1 MPLASD
7 LLDMVTAK
15 PADQAWASIIDHLWK
30 EFSAEIPAAAAADA
44 VVIKRDRGLT
54 ELDNIISGSSWDLW
68 HDFESVVPKA
78 SKAIVDFWTKTPGG
92 KAVLILDGLSLR
104 EAPWL
109 LEQAKQRGYKLH
121 EAGVRGSELPAET
134 TPFANSLGF
143 GQRSSLE
150 NNGAGSAHKLKGAF
164 TVSCNLPWQE
174 CIDLVG
180 SQEAVIFWHHW
191 PDERLHTLDGPG
203 AGLHKLTKEIHAGLT
218 SDDFWL
224 LIERLC
230 TGRKLLITSDHGYA
244 ATGMFPDLTD
254 KDQVGYMKSLFKSG
268 RSSSEKVSDGSWVP
282 PIDLRLTTDHGEHRY
297 VLGRRKWKSAAGYP
311 TLQHGGLSLL
321 EVLVPMVVISK

>member
-1 MPLASD
+1 MRL
-7 LLDMVTAK
+7 
-15 PADQAWASIIDHLWK
+15 
-30 EFSAEIPAAAAADA
+30 
-44 VVIKRDRGLT
+44 
-54 ELDNIISGSSWDLW
+54 
-68 HDFESVVPKA
+68 
-78 SKAIVDFWTKTPGG
+78 
-92 KAVLILDGLSLR
+92 
-104 EAPWL
+104 PWL
-109 LEQAKQRGYKLH
+109 LAQAKQRGYKRH
-121 EAGVRGSELPAET
+121 DAGVRATELPAET

-164 TVSCNLPWQE
+164 TVSCNLPWLE
-174 CIDLVG
+174 CVDLVQ
-180 SQEAVIFWHHW
+180 SQEAVFFWHHW
-191 PDERLHTLDGPG
+191 PDERLHSLAGPG
-203 AGLHKLTKEIHAGLT
+203 AGLPKLAKEIHAGLIT
-218 SDDFWL
+218 DDFWL
-224 LIERLC
+224 LVERLC

-268 RSSSEKVSDGSWVP
+268 RFSSEKVSDGSWVP
-282 PIDLRLTTDHGEHRY
+282 PIDLRLTTAHGEHRY

>member
-1 MPLASD
+1 MPLALD
-7 LLDMVTAK
+7 LLTATTAK
-15 PADQAWASIIDHLWK
+15 PADKAWPSIIDHLWK
-30 EFSAEIPAAAAADA
+30 EFSADLPAVAVDAEI
-44 VVIKRDRGLT
+44 VKRDRGLT

-68 HDFESVVPKA
+68 NDFESVVPKA
-78 SKAIVDFWTKTPGG
+78 SQAIVDFWMKTQGG

-104 EAPWL
+104 ETPWL
-109 LEQAKQRGYKLH
+109 LEQAKQRGYKRH
-121 EAGVRGSELPAET
+121 EAGVRGTELPAET

-143 GQRSSLE
+143 GQRSSME
-150 NNGAGSAHKLKGAF
+150 NNGAGSAHKLKGAY

-174 CIDLVG
+174 CVDLVA
-180 SQEAVIFWHHW
+180 SQEAVFFWHHW
-191 PDERLHTLDGPG
+191 PDERLHRLAGPG
-203 AGLHKLTKEIHAGLT
+203 AGLHKLAKEIHAGLT

-224 LIERLC
+224 LVERLR

-254 KDQVGYMKSLFKSG
+254 KDQVGYMKSLFKNG

-282 PIDLRLTTDHGEHRY
+282 PIDLRLTTAHGEHRY

-321 EVLVPMVVISK
+321 EVLVPMVVLSK